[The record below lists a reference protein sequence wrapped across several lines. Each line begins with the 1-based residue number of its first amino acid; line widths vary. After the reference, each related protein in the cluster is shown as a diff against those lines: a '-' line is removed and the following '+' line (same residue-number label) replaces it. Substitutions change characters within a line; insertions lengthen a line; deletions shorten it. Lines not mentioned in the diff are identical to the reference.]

1 MRDGVAGFPERLL
14 VPPGV
19 AWVRYRVLSAL
30 VIAGFLAG
38 RDRFERGDDAF
49 QVVLDRAEIGGQAG
63 LAVGVGAGD
72 QAQVDRGLAAVG
84 VEEFRGGLEVGAG
97 QAGVGV
103 GAVLLGRPAAVAVG
117 QVVPDPGQLVLD
129 PFGGRGGRV
138 RVVAEGLSG
147 DVDQLALVVV
157 ERRADGGVV
166 DALSLAD
173 SDIPTV

>member
-1 MRDGVAGFPERLL
+1 M
-14 VPPGV
+14 
-19 AWVRYRVLSAL
+19 LSAL

-97 QAGVGV
+97 RAGVGA

-117 QVVPDPGQLVLD
+117 QAVPDPGQVVLD
-129 PFGGRGGRV
+129 PFGGRGGRGGRV

-147 DVDQLALVVV
+147 DVDPLALVVV

-173 SDIPTV
+173 SGIPTV